1 MSNFRI
7 KCPYC
12 DEYNEYNF
20 KICKQYSNYRKVK
33 CDKCNLQFEINVY
46 CEVSCSADSEELKE
60 LNPRFVD
67 RKEFKI
73 VSPSG
78 NILKIW
84 NRR

>member
-1 MSNFRI
+1 MYTITGYLYKN
-7 KCPYC
+7 
-12 DEYNEYNF
+12 
-20 KICKQYSNYRKVK
+20 
-33 CDKCNLQFEINVY
+33 DKCILRGMWEDLENFV
-46 CEVSCSADSEELKE
+46 EELKE

-78 NILKIW
+78 DILKTW

>member
-1 MSNFRI
+1 MYAITGYLYKN
-7 KCPYC
+7 
-12 DEYNEYNF
+12 
-20 KICKQYSNYRKVK
+20 
-33 CDKCNLQFEINVY
+33 DKCISRGMWEDLENFV
-46 CEVSCSADSEELKE
+46 EELKE

-78 NILKIW
+78 DILKIW

>member
-1 MSNFRI
+1 MYAITGYLYKN
-7 KCPYC
+7 
-12 DEYNEYNF
+12 
-20 KICKQYSNYRKVK
+20 
-33 CDKCNLQFEINVY
+33 DKCILRWMWEDLENFV
-46 CEVSCSADSEELKE
+46 EELKE

>member
-1 MSNFRI
+1 MYAITGCLYKN
-7 KCPYC
+7 
-12 DEYNEYNF
+12 
-20 KICKQYSNYRKVK
+20 
-33 CDKCNLQFEINVY
+33 DKCILKGMHEDLENFV
-46 CEVSCSADSEELKE
+46 EELKE

-78 NILKIW
+78 EILKIW